1 MKESTRKRIAIDM
14 DEVTADALS
23 RHLDLYNA
31 RFKTTVTASDMQGRL
46 LRDVVPAE
54 HRPQVEEM
62 VRTIGFFRDLPV
74 MRDSQEVIS
83 DLQARYDI
91 FITTAAM
98 EFPNSFIEK
107 YDWLASHFPF
117 IPWTHI
123 VFCGD
128 KSVIATDYL
137 IDDHARNF
145 EHFRGEGILFT
156 APHNIHVT
164 GYRRVANWREVRTMF
179 LS

>member
-1 MKESTRKRIAIDM
+1 MRKRIAIDM

-31 RFKTTVTASDMQGRL
+31 EFQAGFTREHLQGRHL
-46 LRDVVPAE
+46 GEAVPEE
-54 HRPQVEEM
+54 HRER
-62 VRTIGFFRDLPV
+62 VRQYVRKVGFFKDLSVIEGSREVIRDL
-74 MRDSQEVIS
+74 Q
-83 DLQARYDI
+83 QRYDI

-98 EFPNSFIEK
+98 EFPNSFVEK
-107 YDWLASHFPF
+107 YEWLLEHFPF
-117 IPWTHI
+117 IPWTHM

-145 EHFRGEGILFT
+145 VGFRGEGILFN
-156 APHNIHVT
+156 APHNMHET
-164 GYRRVANWREVRTMF
+164 GYRRVANWQEVREMF
-179 LS
+179 LGLK